1 LNAELAVRET
11 TSSGSYADLMVMK
24 FTTASNNH
32 TFHYPLSQT
41 SMKHNGEEGL
51 RAGGDE
57 LFVVVLIL

>member
-1 LNAELAVRET
+1 
-11 TSSGSYADLMVMK
+11 MVMK

-41 SMKHNGEEGL
+41 SAKHNGEEGL